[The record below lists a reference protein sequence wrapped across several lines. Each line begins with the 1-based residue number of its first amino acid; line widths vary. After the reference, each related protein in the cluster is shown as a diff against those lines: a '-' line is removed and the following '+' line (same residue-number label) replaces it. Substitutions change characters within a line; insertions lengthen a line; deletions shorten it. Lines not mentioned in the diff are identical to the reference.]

1 VCMAITRIESFT
13 SENSLKTYFNQIKG
27 TPLLTFE
34 EEANLSKRIQNGDE
48 YARRKLIEANLKL
61 VVKIAKAF
69 KNNEITLLDLI
80 QEGNLGLMKAADKFD
95 YRKNVR
101 FSTYASWWIKQSI
114 VRALSNKRR
123 AIRLPHR
130 KEEKLR
136 KINKAMSFLSQKHM
150 RKPELKEI
158 AVEMGMNEKE
168 IIAILNISDPIISL
182 DSENSNDSGSLFE
195 IFEDNSYNPNDDL
208 MKKSL
213 REETMK
219 SLHLLKEKER
229 KIILYRFSFLGG
241 KKYTLKKIGKKMGI
255 SPETV
260 RQIELRALT
269 KLKESAEDLKD
280 FWYN

>member
-1 VCMAITRIESFT
+1 METNKTNYASA
-13 SENSLKTYFNQIKG
+13 ENSLKTYFNQIKG

-34 EEANLSKRIQNGDE
+34 EEAALSKRIQGGDE
-48 YARRKLIEANLKL
+48 HARRKLIEANLKL

-69 KNNEITLLDLI
+69 KNNDITLLDLI

-136 KINKAMSFLSQKHM
+136 KINKAMSFLSQKYM
-150 RKPELKEI
+150 RKPELSEI
-158 AVEMGMNEKE
+158 AIEVGMQEQE
-168 IIAILNISDPIISL
+168 ILTILNISDPIISL
-182 DSENSNDSGSLFE
+182 DSENSIDSGSLLE
-195 IFEDNSYNPNDDL
+195 IFEDNSYDPNQDL

-219 SLHLLKEKER
+219 SLHSLKEKER

-269 KLKESAEDLKD
+269 KLKETADDLRD
-280 FWYN
+280 FWFN